1 MSFDME
7 EKEFLEEE
15 SSVDVKSIIPKI
27 IRIWPLILISTFL
40 FLFASYIYT
49 RMTVPQ
55 FKVSGLFFIKDNDS
69 KFSLF
74 ESSSIA
80 GDSKNGLVNEMT
92 ILKSRPIAEITLQQ
106 LDFDVEYFFRGAFTD
121 IEQYQNTP
129 VVVEVNWKVPQI
141 VDGLITLSWVN
152 DKSFK
157 VSFDDKKY
165 SKYLPDGS
173 KVKLEI
179 IPQPTIYNFGEW
191 IETNNFTLKVSKTN
205 SESQGEILLKF
216 RDVNSL
222 KRDYASSLNVETLEK
237 GGSIL
242 QMNLNTANVRKGEV
256 YINTLMETYL
266 KLELEEKNEIASNTV
281 RFIDSQV
288 AGVSDSL
295 KQFENQLQSFRSD
308 NKIYNL
314 DAESSSVFDQLTEVE
329 SELRKEEFK
338 RTYYK
343 NLGGYLNREQYND
356 LVAPSGIGIDDPI
369 LNSLISNLME
379 LQVEKSKQLATLTE
393 QAPLVQATNNKIRNL
408 NRSIQEILKN
418 VDSNSILLIEDLKNR
433 IEEYEGSFRN
443 LPKTEQNLIRI
454 ERQFALNENI
464 YNFLMEKRAEAAI
477 TKASNSSENKIIEPA
492 SGGYLISPIPLK
504 NYIVGLFIGFILPI
518 ILVFIRELART
529 KIEDLK
535 FLESKLKIPIL
546 ASILFN
552 KSDTNLV
559 VLNKGKSGIAEGFR
573 SLRANLKFVLQ
584 KDEQITMMVT
594 STISGEG
601 KTFCAINLAS
611 VYSLTGK
618 KTILV
623 GCDMRKPKI
632 FEDFNLSNDKGLSNY
647 LSGQEKDLKTVIR
660 KTNFNNLDL
669 LLAGPIPP
677 NPAELLYSEN
687 FRRLIDELKKEY
699 DVVILDT
706 PPVGLVSE
714 TLDLLSYVDLTIF
727 VFRQDYSQRG
737 FVQNLN
743 DLKLSKGVKNIYA
756 VFNCVDGSKK
766 NYGYGYTYGYGHN
779 YGYYEDEK
787 K

>member
-7 EKEFLEEE
+7 EKEFLEDE
-15 SSVDVKSIIPKI
+15 SSFEVKSVIPKI
-27 IRIWPLILISTFL
+27 IRIWPLILISTLMFL
-40 FLFASYIYT
+40 FGSYIYT

-55 FKVSGLFFIKDNDS
+55 FKVSGLFFIKDKDS

-74 ESSSIA
+74 ESPSIA
-80 GDSKNGLVNEMT
+80 GDSKNGLVNELT

-106 LDFDVEYFFRGAFTD
+106 LDFDVEYYFRGTFID

-129 VVVEVNWKVPQI
+129 VLVEVNWKEPQI

-152 DKSFK
+152 DKSYT
-157 VSFDDKKY
+157 VSFDDKRY

-173 KVKLEI
+173 TVKLEI

-191 IETNNFTLKVSKTN
+191 IETDNFTLKVSKTN

-216 RDVNSL
+216 RDLNSL

-242 QMNLNTANVRKGEV
+242 QMNINTANVRKGEV

-281 RFIDSQV
+281 KFIDSQV
-288 AGVSDSL
+288 SGVADSL

-393 QAPLVQATNNKIRNL
+393 QAPQVQATNNKIRDL

-418 VDSNSILLIEDLKNR
+418 VDSNSVLLIEDLKNR
-433 IEEYEGSFRN
+433 IGEYEGSFRN

-464 YNFLMEKRAEAAI
+464 YNYLMEKRAEAAI

-492 SGGYLISPIPLK
+492 SGGFLVSPIPLK
-504 NYIVGLFIGFILPI
+504 NYIVGLVIGFILPI

-535 FLESKLKIPIL
+535 YLESKLKIPIL
-546 ASILFN
+546 STILFN

-647 LSGQEKDLKTVIR
+647 LSGQEEDWKTVIR
-660 KTNFNNLDL
+660 KTNFNNLDV

-677 NPAELLYSEN
+677 NPAELLYSDN

-727 VFRQDYSQRG
+727 VFRQDYSQRV

-756 VFNCVDGSKK
+756 IFNCVDGSKK
-766 NYGYGYTYGYGHN
+766 NYGYGYTYGYGHS